1 MLHLRATL
9 AFGFLSFERR
19 LSVGLKI
26 ENVKTGMAEA
36 SMLRM
41 VILRVLVPPEIGRFS
56 RALTT
61 LAGEDRTDYRDRGL
75 RGYGVWRDMR

>member
-1 MLHLRATL
+1 
-9 AFGFLSFERR
+9 
-19 LSVGLKI
+19 
-26 ENVKTGMAEA
+26 
-36 SMLRM
+36 MLRM